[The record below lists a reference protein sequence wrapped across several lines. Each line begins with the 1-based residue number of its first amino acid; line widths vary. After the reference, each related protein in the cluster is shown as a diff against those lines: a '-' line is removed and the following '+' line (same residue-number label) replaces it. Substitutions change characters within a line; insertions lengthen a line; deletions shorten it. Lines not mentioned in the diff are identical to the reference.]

1 MSLRTLRIRRPDFG
15 PEATRDFSIVQT
27 CLGQLLLWEDADD
40 GSCPPIAPAGFN
52 VRINKTVSVDVFELP
67 GRKALQEVINSL
79 AWIIYS

>member
-27 CLGQLLLWEDADD
+27 CPGQLLLWEDADD